1 MLRRRHLLAAPALL
15 ATPALAQ
22 GSWPDRPVTMVVPFA
37 PGGTPDVASRLV
49 APKMTQV
56 LGQPVVIENRA
67 GAGSTIGTRSVL
79 QAKPDGHTVL
89 MGSISF
95 MMAPLTM
102 DPPPFDSSAGFRVIS
117 LLASVPYIL
126 LVRADAPPKTLAE
139 FHAWV
144 AANPEKLNYG
154 SAGNGTPLHL
164 GGAIYSL
171 MTGAQMTHVAY
182 RGSGPA
188 IAALLAGQ
196 VQMVF
201 ADLPASAP
209 QIAAGTVRPL
219 ASLVQ
224 QRLAA
229 YPDMPTMAES
239 DPRLAEY
246 DIYTWAM
253 LAAPKATPDL
263 PVQRLHAALAE
274 AAKAPEL
281 QPRFADLGFDI
292 VMNSPAEGD
301 ALLAREQKKWASL
314 IKRAGIKADF

>member
-1 MLRRRHLLAAPALL
+1 
-15 ATPALAQ
+15 
-22 GSWPDRPVTMVVPFA
+22 
-37 PGGTPDVASRLV
+37 
-49 APKMTQV
+49 
-56 LGQPVVIENRA
+56 
-67 GAGSTIGTRSVL
+67 
-79 QAKPDGHTVL
+79 
-89 MGSISF
+89 
-95 MMAPLTM
+95 M
-102 DPPPFDSSAGFRVIS
+102 DPPPFDSAAGFRVVS

-126 LVRADAPPKTLAE
+126 LVRADAPPKDIAG

-144 AANPEKLNYG
+144 AANPGKLNYG

-171 MTGAQMTHVAY
+171 MMGAEMTHVAY

-188 IAALLAGQ
+188 IADLLAGQ

-201 ADLPASAP
+201 ADLPAAAP

-224 QRLAA
+224 QRIAA
-229 YPDMPTMAES
+229 FPDVPTMAES
-239 DPRLAEY
+239 DKRLAEY

-274 AAKAPEL
+274 AARAPEL
-281 QPRFADLGFDI
+281 QPRFRDLGFDL
-292 VMNSPAEGD
+292 VMNTPAEGD
-301 ALLAREQKKWASL
+301 ALLAREQAKWAKL
-314 IKRAGIKADF
+314 IKAAGIKADF